1 LKILEALRARAWRKF
16 GSDLQHVSDDSHGPI
31 EGMPDIAATIENA
44 LAAAG
49 LMPHAGESARTDA
62 TPQWSDIEARPP
74 LRAPLPGR
82 GKADPKLPGEFVT
95 RTFSNPAGTR
105 VYKLYVP
112 SSIGGDSGQ
121 ARALVVMLHG
131 CTQSPDDFAAGTRMN
146 ELAEKEGF
154 LVAYPVQAVNANGS
168 KCWNWF
174 RAEDQQRER
183 GEPSLIAGMTREIA
197 AQFGVEDH
205 RIFVAGLSAGAAMA
219 VILGTTYPDLFA
231 AVGAHSGLPY
241 GAAHDAPSAFQ
252 AMKGA
257 DARGGFLK
265 DGRSS
270 GDAIPTIVFHGDRD
284 TTVNRSNSDAIV
296 ERATSASAAAGRA
309 SITQR
314 GRAAGGQ
321 EYTRTTYSSAAGRPI
336 VEAWIVHGAAHAWS
350 GGSPNGS
357 FTESRG
363 PDASSE
369 MLRFFFAQDR

>member
-1 LKILEALRARAWRKF
+1 
-16 GSDLQHVSDDSHGPI
+16 
-31 EGMPDIAATIENA
+31 
-44 LAAAG
+44 
-49 LMPHAGESARTDA
+49 
-62 TPQWSDIEARPP
+62 
-74 LRAPLPGR
+74 
-82 GKADPKLPGEFVT
+82 
-95 RTFSNPAGTR
+95 
-105 VYKLYVP
+105 
-112 SSIGGDSGQ
+112 
-121 ARALVVMLHG
+121 
-131 CTQSPDDFAAGTRMN
+131 MN

-154 LVAYPVQAVNANGS
+154 LVAYPAQAVNANGS

-205 RIFVAGLSAGAAMA
+205 RIFVAGMSAGAAMA
-219 VILGTTYPDLFA
+219 VILGTTYPDLYT

-257 DARGGFLK
+257 DAKSFLK
-265 DGRSS
+265 DKNPS
-270 GDAIPTIVFHGDRD
+270 GAAIPTIVFHGDRD
-284 TTVNRSNSDAIV
+284 TTVNRSNSDTIV
-296 ERATSASAAAGRA
+296 ERATSGSDAAGRA

-314 GRAAGGQ
+314 GRAAGGH
-321 EYTRTTYSSAAGRPI
+321 EYTRTTFSSATGRPI

-350 GGSPNGS
+350 GGNPNGS
-357 FTESRG
+357 ITESRG